1 MSVCI
6 LRIHTVYGPVGAMGD
21 VKYPAGS
28 DGTEPLEK
36 EPGPGAARLVL
47 LVLLYGVCQ
56 EVLSAGW
63 LR

>member
-1 MSVCI
+1 
-6 LRIHTVYGPVGAMGD
+6 MGD

>member
-1 MSVCI
+1 
-6 LRIHTVYGPVGAMGD
+6 MGD

-47 LVLLYGVCQ
+47 LVLLYGGCQ
-56 EVLSAGW
+56 APGGIFFTPFKARTSHQPSDL
-63 LR
+63 